1 MNPAGYNI
9 TEGAKAAPARK
20 RFTDPAAVYTCYD
33 ELKLQDER
41 DSRRRAKIRNA
52 YDGGLPYS
60 IDQLKAKGLA
70 HMTNLSSNSLRGTI
84 ESRSDAILKLNTDQC
99 DLIELVPVT
108 DGTAGPDDDRI
119 AEIVA
124 ARFSAAIRK
133 AGHTIPA
140 IASANKE
147 ADLYG
152 IGPVTWTNDEAY
164 EPVALERGQLK
175 FRNDGPASSSD
186 HDLFMFESK
195 LPASY
200 LFQLLDNEK
209 VAAESGWNIPALKRL
224 IVEVFSQGKDIR
236 NDASAIDGLSPVE
249 SAILRYKTSAFY
261 ESHQFATFDV
271 LHVYVREM
279 QGDRGVTHIIVP
291 GATSHTKEFL
301 FYKENAYTA
310 MDNCLL
316 WFAYTS
322 TERFASAI
330 RGLATYLVPVE
341 KISDRLTCAIIDS
354 AFRSTR
360 LVLQQD
366 NPGNL
371 PNVSMSESGG
381 TTVVAAGLT
390 PIPNANAAANLQA
403 LVQIRGFVSQIGT
416 GAVAGTDL
424 APVSTGIK
432 VQEGG
437 AQMSKAEAEIRERQ
451 RMLKDEALFNAR
463 ISFLDKV
470 FAETFR
476 RFMEKVNGPKPVRD
490 EDPIVREFVQQC
502 AKCGVTEEILREIP
516 DHFVVETCRDLVLGA
531 DGKYQLL
538 ASTLQLTAG
547 NLDEAGRKCVTH
559 DMYRLKFGRKS
570 ADRYCPLESR
580 DSAKT
585 DAASFAIQENNA
597 LKRGEP
603 VMTGIDQRHWSHIP
617 VHAQVLQEIQQAVQQ
632 GIAEAQTIFNQ
643 GGDVQQDEEG
653 NLAPK
658 VDNPENLAR
667 ILEAASAH
675 IQEHLAIG
683 RNQLG
688 MKDAAKR
695 VDEVLRGMD
704 DTIHA
709 LNLAIATQRRVREA
723 EEQKR
728 QREMEALERQAS
740 DAEMQKALA
749 KVQADKEVGLAK
761 VQADKE
767 VGLARVQSER
777 ELNQGKLQNDREHR
791 AGQLGIETES
801 ARARAANDAAVSRAS
816 IENRRAESQ
825 AAVDAAARTATT
837 QEQLAA
843 LRTSDSMVN
852 AVLSRSRRD
861 NVTGRAA
868 VPPSAIVNEQQEP
881 PVPTVIPL

>member
-1 MNPAGYNI
+1 MNPPGYNV
-9 TEGAKAAPARK
+9 TQGEKAAPARK
-20 RFTDPAAVYTCYD
+20 RFTDPGAVYACYD
-33 ELKLQDER
+33 ELKVQDDR
-41 DSRRRAKIRNA
+41 DSKRRAKIRNA

-60 IDQLKAKGLA
+60 IEQLKAKGLSY
-70 HMTNLSSNSLRGTI
+70 MTNLSSNSLRGTI

-99 DLIELVPVT
+99 DLVELVPVT
-108 DGTAGPDDDRI
+108 DGTAGPDDERI

-124 ARFSAAIRK
+124 SRFSAAIRK

-164 EPVALERGQLK
+164 EPIALERGQLK

-186 HDLFMFESK
+186 HDLFMFEST

-200 LFQLLDNEK
+200 LFMLLDNEK
-209 VAAESGWNIPALKRL
+209 AAADSGWNVPALKRL
-224 IVEVFSQGKDIR
+224 VVEVFSQGRDIR

-249 SAILRYKTSAFY
+249 SAILRYRTSGFY
-261 ESHQFATFDV
+261 EAHQFATFNV

-291 GATSHTKEFL
+291 GASSETKEFL
-301 FYKENAYTA
+301 FYRENAYTA

-341 KISDRLTCAIIDS
+341 KVSDRLTCAIIDS

-366 NPGNL
+366 SPGNL
-371 PNVSMSESGG
+371 PNVTLSEGG
-381 TTVVAAGLT
+381 TSTVVAAGLT
-390 PIPNANAAANLQA
+390 PVPNANAAANLQA
-403 LVQIRGFVSQIGT
+403 LAQIRGFVSQIGT

-424 APVSTGIK
+424 APISTGIK
-432 VQEGG
+432 VQSGG
-437 AQMSKAEAEIRERQ
+437 EQMSKAEAEIRERQ

-470 FAETFR
+470 FSETFR
-476 RFMEKVNGPKPVRD
+476 RFMNKVNGPKPVRD
-490 EDPIVREFVQQC
+490 EDPVVREFIQQC
-502 AKCGVTEEILREIP
+502 AKCGVTEEILKEVP

-538 ASTLQLTAG
+538 AQTLQLTAG

-559 DMYRLKFGRKS
+559 DMYRLKFGRKA

-580 DSAKT
+580 DAAKT
-585 DAASFAIQENNA
+585 DAASFATQENNA
-597 LKRGEP
+597 IKRGEP

-617 VHAQVLQEIQQAVQQ
+617 VHAQVLQEIQQLVQQ
-632 GIAEAQTIFNQ
+632 GLAEAQTLYSQ
-643 GGDVQQDEEG
+643 GGDVQQDEDG
-653 NLAPK
+653 NLAPR
-658 VDNPENLAR
+658 VEDPERIAR
-667 ILEAASAH
+667 VLEAVSAH

-723 EEQKR
+723 EEEKR
-728 QREMEALERQAS
+728 QREMEALQQQAS
-740 DAEMQKALA
+740 EAEMQKALA

-777 ELNQGKLQNDREHR
+777 ELNAGRLQNDREHR

-801 ARARAANDAAVSRAS
+801 ARARAANEAAVSRAG
-816 IENRRAESQ
+816 IENRRAESRASIETAQ
-825 AAVDAAARTATT
+825 RAAQT

-843 LRTSDSMVN
+843 ARAASEMSNTVS
-852 AVLSRSRRD
+852 SRMRRD
-861 NVTGRAA
+861 NVTGRTV
-868 VPPSAIVNEQQEP
+868 VPPSAIVNPEQEP
-881 PVPTVIPL
+881 AVPAAIPL

>member
-1 MNPAGYNI
+1 MNPAGYNV
-9 TEGAKAAPARK
+9 TEGEKAAPARK

-33 ELKLQDER
+33 ELKLQDDR
-41 DSRRRAKIRNA
+41 DSKRRAKIRTA

-84 ESRSDAILKLNTDQC
+84 ESRSDTILKLNTDQC
-99 DLIELVPVT
+99 DLVELVPVT
-108 DGTAGPDDDRI
+108 DGTAGPDDERI
-119 AEIVA
+119 ADIVA

-152 IGPVTWTNDEAY
+152 LGPVTWTNDEAY
-164 EPVALERGQLK
+164 EPIALERGQLK

-209 VAAESGWNIPALKRL
+209 TAAESGWNVPALKRL
-224 IVEVFSQGKDIR
+224 IVEVFSQGRDIR

-261 ESHQFATFDV
+261 EAHQFATFDV

-279 QGDRGVTHIIVP
+279 QGERGITHIIVP
-291 GATSHTKEFL
+291 GASSQTKEFL
-301 FYKENAYTA
+301 FYRENAYTA

-330 RGLATYLVPVE
+330 RGLATYIVPVE
-341 KISDRLTCAIIDS
+341 KVSDRLTCAIIDS
-354 AFRSTR
+354 AFRATR

-366 NPGNL
+366 SPGNM
-371 PNVSMSESGG
+371 PNVSMSEAGG
-381 TTVVAAGLT
+381 ATVVASGLT
-390 PIPNANAAANLQA
+390 PVPNANAAANLQA
-403 LVQIRGFVSQIGT
+403 LAQIRGFVSQIGT

-432 VQEGG
+432 VQAGG
-437 AQMSKAEAEIRERQ
+437 EQMSKAEAEIRERH
-451 RMLKDEALFNAR
+451 RNLKDEALFNAR
-463 ISFLDKV
+463 VSFLDKV

-476 RFMEKVNGPKPVRD
+476 RFMAKVNGPKPVRD
-490 EDPIVREFVQQC
+490 EDPIVKEFVQQC
-502 AKCGVTEEILREIP
+502 AKQGVTEEILKEVP
-516 DHFVVETCRDLVLGA
+516 DHFIVETCRDLVLGA

-538 ASTLQLTAG
+538 ANMLQLTAG

-559 DMYRLKFGRKS
+559 DMYRLKFGRKA

-585 DAASFAIQENNA
+585 DAASFATQENNA

-603 VMTGIDQRHWSHIP
+603 VMVGIDQRHWSHIP
-617 VHAQVLQEIQQAVQQ
+617 VHAQVLQEIQQIVQQ
-632 GIAEAQTIFNQ
+632 GLAEAQTLYSQ
-643 GGDVQQDEEG
+643 GGNVQQDEDG
-653 NLAPK
+653 NLAPR
-658 VDNPENLAR
+658 VDDPENLAR
-667 ILEAASAH
+667 VLEAVSAH

-688 MKDAAKR
+688 MKDAAR
-695 VDEVLRGMD
+695 QVDDVLKGMD

-723 EEQKR
+723 EEEKR
-728 QREMEALERQAS
+728 QREMEALQQQAS
-740 DAEMQKALA
+740 EAEMQKALA

-767 VGLARVQSER
+767 VGLARVASER
-777 ELNQGKLQNDREHR
+777 ELNQGKLLNDREHR

-801 ARARAANDAAVSRAS
+801 ARARAANEAAVSRAS

-825 AAVDAAARTATT
+825 AAVDATRTAAT
-837 QEQLAA
+837 QEQLAMLKA
-843 LRTSDSMVN
+843 SDSMVN
-852 AVLSRSRRD
+852 MVSSRTRRD
-861 NVTGRAA
+861 NVTGRAT

-881 PVPTVIPL
+881 AVPAAIPL